1 MKIVVSALGG
11 VLLLL
16 VAVVLSTLVLRIVKG
31 GPPAKPPAAAG
42 ILPPVLPAGA
52 KILSTSLGEG
62 RLAVVYEAQGR
73 QGILM
78 FDAATLAPLGRI
90 EPSQ

>member
-31 GPPAKPPAAAG
+31 GPPAAAG